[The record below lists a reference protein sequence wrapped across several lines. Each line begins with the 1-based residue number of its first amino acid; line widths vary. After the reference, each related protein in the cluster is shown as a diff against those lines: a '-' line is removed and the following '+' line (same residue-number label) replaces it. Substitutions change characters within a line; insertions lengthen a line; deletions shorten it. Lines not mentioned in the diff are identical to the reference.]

1 MSRTI
6 RAGSLVTCLVL
17 AGIYVTYRGFAP
29 QRLGDYG
36 LEAAPAMTA
45 LLAGH
50 LHAFFALEPAYGGS
64 LLLRAPAALVAK
76 ALGGGQLTIYRAGVL
91 PCVLTSGLLGGWLA
105 IRMRGRGQPLVA
117 WLPVVAICALAP
129 LVTNTILDGHPEE
142 ALGGALCVAAVLL
155 AANGRVT
162 LAGLAVGLAVVNKQ
176 WGVLALAPALL
187 ALPANGGRW
196 RWRGRV
202 RLLALAVALPAAQL
216 LAAHLEAPG
225 HGALVG
231 GAQQAGFAH
240 AFDLWWPLAHASRHL
255 GVGFPPFWIT
265 DWSPPAW
272 VASHAHELIV
282 ALSLPLSALLV
293 GRRGWRPSV
302 DACLALLALL
312 LLLRCVLD
320 PQDLFYYHLPLL
332 LALTAWEVHARRGTP
347 WMSLSTLVLLY
358 IVFDQVGPTNAHT
371 WVDFLTYLAV
381 TVPLGGYLFLRL
393 LGSSARKPVI
403 NASLLP
409 VTAGQ

>member
-1 MSRTI
+1 
-6 RAGSLVTCLVL
+6 
-17 AGIYVTYRGFAP
+17 
-29 QRLGDYG
+29 
-36 LEAAPAMTA
+36 
-45 LLAGH
+45 
-50 LHAFFALEPAYGGS
+50 
-64 LLLRAPAALVAK
+64 
-76 ALGGGQLTIYRAGVL
+76 VL
-91 PCVLTSGLLGGWLA
+91 PCVLASGLLGGWLA

-142 ALGGALCVAAVLL
+142 ALGGALCVAGVLL
-155 AANGRVT
+155 AANGHAT
-162 LAGLAVGLAVVNKQ
+162 LAGLAVGLAIVNKQ

-187 ALPANGGRW
+187 ALPADGGRW

-202 RLLALAVALPAAQL
+202 RLLALAAALPAVQL
-216 LAAHLEAPG
+216 LATHLEAPG

-255 GVGFPPFWIT
+255 GIGSPPFWIT
-265 DWSPPAW
+265 DWGPPAW

-282 ALSLPLSALLV
+282 ALSLPLAALLIS
-293 GRRGWRPSV
+293 RRGWRPPV

-320 PQDLFYYHLPLL
+320 PQDLFYYHLPLV

-347 WMSLSTLVLLY
+347 WISLSTLILLY
-358 IVFDQVGPTNAHT
+358 VVFDQVDPTNAHT
-371 WVDFLTYLAV
+371 WVDFVTYLAV
-381 TVPLGGYLFLRL
+381 TVPLGGYLLSRLVRCERHRRAVIAPLRP
-393 LGSSARKPVI
+393 APAHR
-403 NASLLP
+403 
-409 VTAGQ
+409 